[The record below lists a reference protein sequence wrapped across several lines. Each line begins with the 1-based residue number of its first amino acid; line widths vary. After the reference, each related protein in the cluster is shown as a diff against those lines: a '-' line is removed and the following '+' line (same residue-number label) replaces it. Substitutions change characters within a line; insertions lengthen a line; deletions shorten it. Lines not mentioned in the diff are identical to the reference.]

1 MALFVDCAV
10 VDEVVALAATYPLAG
25 ITTNPTLRL
34 AAVERG
40 QRLDELELTRALLGA
55 CDGTIFIQPAAP
67 DAQALA
73 NSALHL
79 VALDSARVVIKL
91 PANTAGLG
99 AAARLGP
106 AAVRFAFTAVYSLA
120 QAYTAAMAGAEWLI
134 PYFDRMRRAGIDA
147 AATLRQMRD
156 TIHGQVM
163 PANTRLLAASLKSP
177 AQVAEA
183 LLAGADDITVPPEVL
198 RAMAEDPSSEVAIAQ
213 FDQDAQRAR
222 VLLGGQ

>member
-1 MALFVDCAV
+1 MALYVDCAV
-10 VDEVVALAATYPLAG
+10 VDEVAALAATYPLSG
-25 ITTNPTLRL
+25 VTTNPTLRL

-40 QRLDELELTRALLGA
+40 QRLGEPELARALLEA
-55 CDGTIFIQPAAP
+55 CDGAIFIQPAAP

-73 NSALHL
+73 NAGLKL
-79 VALDSARVVIKL
+79 AALDSARIVIKL
-91 PANTAGLG
+91 PANTTGLG

-106 AAVRFAFTAVYSLA
+106 AGVRFAFTAVYALA

-134 PYFDRMRRAGIDA
+134 PYFDRMRRAGTDA
-147 AATLRQMRD
+147 ATVVRQMRD
-156 TIHGQVM
+156 TISGQAL

-177 AQVAEA
+177 VQVGEA

-213 FDQDAQRAR
+213 FDHDAQRAR
-222 VLLGGQ
+222 ALLGE